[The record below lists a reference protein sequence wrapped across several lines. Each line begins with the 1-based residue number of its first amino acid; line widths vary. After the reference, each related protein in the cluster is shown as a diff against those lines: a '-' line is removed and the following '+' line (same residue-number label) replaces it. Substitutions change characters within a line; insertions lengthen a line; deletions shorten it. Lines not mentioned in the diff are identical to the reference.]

1 MNKKQ
6 LHFIAT
12 TLRDYPSFPV
22 DHKRLEQTVHG
33 ANEMLRQAQVTRRTS
48 LPEFYKAQLSFI
60 SWKVWMQQLLIVA
73 GMGVLLYQFVNRPH
87 GDMEIVMLA
96 SVAAPL
102 LVITG
107 LQTLTRSLN
116 CHMIEIELSTWRRLE
131 KLTMV
136 RMSLLGVADLI
147 GLIILAI
154 LLNTWIEMEIVS
166 LLLYLLVPFNVS
178 CLGSLWL
185 MNRVR
190 NANCGYY
197 CLAYCGLL
205 IIVQVICTFTPS
217 LSLFLS
223 SATGT
228 WQIALVL
235 SLGGIVYETR
245 GLSRNF
251 RSLETAVRLHY

>member
-1 MNKKQ
+1 MKKKQ
-6 LHFIAT
+6 RNFITT
-12 TLRDYPSFPV
+12 TLRNYPSFPV
-22 DHKRLEQTVHG
+22 DHESIEQTIYRS
-33 ANEMLRQAQVTRRTS
+33 NKLLPQIQVTRRAS
-48 LPEFYKAQLSFI
+48 LPEFYKAQLTFI
-60 SWKVWMQQLLIVA
+60 SWKVWILQLLIVA
-73 GMGVLLYQFVNRPH
+73 GMGVLLYQFINRPH
-87 GDMEIVMLA
+87 RDIEVVMLA
-96 SVAAPL
+96 SIAAPL

-107 LQTLTRSLN
+107 LQTLTRSLT

-131 KLTMV
+131 KLTLV
-136 RMSLLGVADLI
+136 RMSLLGIADLI

-154 LLNTWIEMEIVS
+154 LLNAWIEMEIVS

-190 NANCGYY
+190 NTNCGYY

-205 IIVQVICTFTPS
+205 IIVQVICSFTPP

-223 SATGT
+223 SATGS
-228 WQIALVL
+228 WQILLVL

-245 GLSRNF
+245 GISRNF
-251 RSLETAVRLHY
+251 KSLETAVKIHY